1 MHEVKDRS
9 ASVDRLVAYI
19 LDGVAPS
26 AGDLEGE
33 LGAWLSA
40 SSRFL
45 AFAEAHRDKIRKK
58 LRVASDPDARGD
70 VRAELE
76 TAFLLLADR
85 RIDLAF
91 EAYGSGRRGP
101 DFTVTFRAAHRF
113 NLEVTRPRPR
123 GGEGDRAAAIANPLL
138 GKLRQFP
145 ADAPNALLVATGL
158 AASDE
163 EVGATMRALKVRADR
178 RDEPFFAARG
188 LSISQF
194 QLSYRRLAVL
204 LVGSALA
211 PGVHKWLNPEARRRL
226 PDGAAAA
233 CLACLADV
241 DWTTGSS
248 R

>member
-1 MHEVKDRS
+1 MREVNAPNAR
-9 ASVDRLVAYI
+9 VDRLVAYL

-40 SSRFL
+40 SGRFL
-45 AFAEAHRDKIRKK
+45 AFADAHRDKIRKK

-70 VRAELE
+70 VLAELE

-85 RIDLAF
+85 RIELAF

-101 DFTVTFRAAHRF
+101 DFTVTYRASHRY
-113 NLEVTRPRPR
+113 NLEVTRPRAR
-123 GGEGDRAAAIANPLL
+123 SDGSDRSTALAHAVL

-158 AASDE
+158 ADSDE
-163 EVGATMRALKVRADR
+163 DVGVAMRNLKIRADR
-178 RDEPFFAARG
+178 GDEQFFAGRG
-188 LSISQF
+188 LSLSQF
-194 QLSYRRLAVL
+194 QLSYRRLAAL
-204 LVGSALA
+204 LVGSAAA
-211 PGVHKWLNPEARRRL
+211 PGVHVWLNPEARRRL

-233 CLACLADV
+233 CLACLGGAD
-241 DWTTGSS
+241 W
-248 R
+248 RAHP